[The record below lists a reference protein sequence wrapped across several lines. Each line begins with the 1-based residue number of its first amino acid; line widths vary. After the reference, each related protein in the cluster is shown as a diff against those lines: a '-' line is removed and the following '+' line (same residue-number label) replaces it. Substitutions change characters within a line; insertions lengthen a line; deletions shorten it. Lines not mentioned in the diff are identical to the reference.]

1 MPISASKL
9 RENVYTIL
17 DEVLETGIPVE
28 VLRKG
33 RSIKIVP
40 DQKPSKLRRLKKR
53 AYPLDDPESLVHM
66 DWLHEWSE
74 MK

>member
-1 MPISASKL
+1 M
-9 RENVYTIL
+9 E
-17 DEVLETGIPVE
+17 
-28 VLRKG
+28 G

-53 AYPLDDPESLVHM
+53 TYPLDDPESLVHM